1 LSRFLIKNQYSLRR
15 KAFIFAARFLLLI
28 KSFIHKIIYPVKKLF
43 FSIVLIAVLV
53 LQPAC
58 TKAPQPVTAENGMVV
73 STSSYA
79 SKVGVEVL
87 KKGGNAIDA
96 AVAVGFA
103 LAVTYPSAGNLGG
116 GGFMVI
122 HLADGKNITIDY
134 REKAPLSA
142 HRDMYL
148 NEAGEFVPE
157 LSQFGTTSA
166 GVPGSVAGLIYALEN
181 YGTLSLTEVIQP
193 AIDLAKNGWRLE
205 QRDSIYFSNT
215 IPLFS
220 RYPSSMKVFTKN
232 GEPYRTGDLF
242 VQADLAWTLEQ
253 IKENGRDGFYKG
265 KVAEL
270 LVAQVGSL
278 GGYITLE
285 DLEKYQPVEREPIT
299 GNYRGYDLISMPP
312 PSSGGI
318 TLVQMLNV
326 LENYDLK
333 NMLRGSSKYIHH
345 IAEAMKY
352 AYSDRT
358 YHLGDAD
365 FYPVPKDQL
374 ISKEYAKAIF
384 EKIESANNIAVPFSE
399 IKSLEVSPIHESTE
413 TTHYSVYDSY
423 GNAVSTT
430 TTINSSFG
438 SGIVVEGA
446 GFLLNN
452 EMDDFSGKPGVM
464 NQFGL
469 LGTEANSI
477 QPEKRMLSSMTPTII
492 LKDGNP
498 FIVIGSP
505 GGSQIIT
512 TVLQVILNCIDFS
525 MNIREAIEAPRIHH
539 QWIPDSIFYE
549 QKALSLEVKQQ
560 LIEMG
565 YLFWDMD
572 IKSRIIG
579 IAEGIMI
586 DQKNKIIY
594 GASDPRGGGLAAGY

>member
-1 LSRFLIKNQYSLRR
+1 MTN
-15 KAFIFAARFLLLI
+15 
-28 KSFIHKIIYPVKKLF
+28 VKKLF
-43 FSIVLIAVLV
+43 IVLLPLIYLF
-53 LQPAC
+53 LLTAC
-58 TKAPQPVTAENGMVV
+58 SEKPQPISAENGMVV
-73 STSSYA
+73 TTSSYA
-79 SKVGVEVL
+79 SKVGVEIL

-96 AVAVGFA
+96 AVAIGFA

-122 HLADGKNITIDY
+122 HLADGNNITIDY

-142 HRDMYL
+142 HREMYL
-148 NEAGEFVPE
+148 NESGEFVSE
-157 LSQFGTTSA
+157 LSMYGATSA
-166 GVPGSVAGLIYALEN
+166 GVPGSVAGLIYVLEI
-181 YGTLSLTEVIQP
+181 YGTMTLADVIQP
-193 AIDLAKNGWRLE
+193 AIELAKNGFRLE
-205 QRDSIYFSNT
+205 KRDSIYFSNT

-220 RYPSSMKVFTKN
+220 QYPSSMKIFTKDGVPYST
-232 GEPYRTGDLF
+232 GELF
-242 VQADLAWTLEQ
+242 IQLDLAKTLEQ
-253 IKENGRDGFYKG
+253 IKEKGREGFYKG

-270 LVAQVGSL
+270 LVNQVRSL

-285 DLEKYQPVEREPIT
+285 DLEKYQPIEREPIL
-299 GNYRGYDLISMPP
+299 GNYRGYEIVSMPP

-318 TLVQMLNV
+318 ALVQMLNI
-326 LENYDLK
+326 LENYNLSEE
-333 NMLRGSSKYIHH
+333 NWGSAHYIHH
-345 IAEAMKY
+345 IVEAMKY
-352 AYSDRT
+352 AYADRT
-358 YHLGDAD
+358 NHLGDAD
-365 FYPVPKDQL
+365 FYPVPTDQL
-374 ISKEYAKAIF
+374 VSKEYAKTIF
-384 EKIESANNIAVPFSE
+384 DRIEKEKNKAVPSSE
-399 IKSLEVSPIHESTE
+399 IKSLDAEQVYESTE

-492 LKDGNP
+492 LKNDEP
-498 FIVIGSP
+498 YIVIGSP

-512 TVLQVILNCIDFS
+512 TVLQVVLNCIDFS

-539 QWIPDSIFYE
+539 QWMPDSIFYE
-549 QKALSLEVKQQ
+549 KDTLSPDVRKKLTD
-560 LIEMG
+560 MG
-565 YLFWDMD
+565 YHFWDD
-572 IKSRIIG
+572 SYETRLIG

-586 DQKNKIIY
+586 DHENEIIY

>member
-1 LSRFLIKNQYSLRR
+1 MRKIFNFFLVTSLLFLQFACSKN
-15 KAFIFAARFLLLI
+15 
-28 KSFIHKIIYPVKKLF
+28 
-43 FSIVLIAVLV
+43 
-53 LQPAC
+53 
-58 TKAPQPVTAENGMVV
+58 PQPVSSENGMVV

-79 SKVGVEVL
+79 SRVGVEIL

-96 AVAVGFA
+96 AVAVGFT

-116 GGFMVI
+116 GGFMLI

-142 HRDMYL
+142 YRDMYL
-148 NEAGEFVPE
+148 NDAGEFVPE
-157 LSQFGTTSA
+157 LSIYGATSA
-166 GVPGSVAGLIYALEN
+166 GVPGSVAGLIYALEK
-181 YGTLSLTEVIQP
+181 YGTMTLADVVQP
-193 AIDLAKNGWRLE
+193 AIELAKKGFRLE

-220 RYPSSMKVFTKN
+220 KYPSSMKIFTKD
-232 GEPYRTGDLF
+232 GMPYSTGDLF
-242 VQADLAWTLEQ
+242 IQSDLAWTLEQ
-253 IKENGRDGFYKG
+253 IKENSRDGFYKG
-265 KVAEL
+265 KVAEY
-270 LVAQVGSL
+270 LVATVKSL

-285 DLEKYQPVEREPIT
+285 DLEKYQPVEREPVI
-299 GNYRGYDLISMPP
+299 GNYRGYKIISMPP

-318 TLVQMLNV
+318 ALVQMLNV
-326 LENYDLK
+326 LENYNLSDE
-333 NMLRGSSKYIHH
+333 NWGTASYIHK
-345 IAEAMKY
+345 IVEAMKY
-352 AYSDRT
+352 AYADRT

-365 FYPVPKDQL
+365 FYPVPIDQL
-374 ISKEYAKAIF
+374 ISKDYAKTIF
-384 EKIESANNIAVPFSE
+384 DRIEKDKNKAVPSSE
-399 IKSLEVSPIHESTE
+399 IKSLDVDIVYESKE

-438 SGIVVEGA
+438 SGIVVDGA

-492 LKDGNP
+492 LKNDGP
-498 FIVIGSP
+498 YIIIGSP

-512 TVLQVILNCIDFS
+512 TVLQVVLNCIDFD
-525 MNIREAIEAPRIHH
+525 MNIREAVEAPRIHH
-539 QWIPDSIFYE
+539 QWMPDSIYYE
-549 QKALSLEVKQQ
+549 KNALTEEVKKE

-565 YLFWDMD
+565 YALADEGAD
-572 IKSRIIG
+572 LRIIG

-586 DQKNKIIY
+586 NNKNKIIY
-594 GASDPRGGGLAAGY
+594 GASDPRGGGLAVGY

>member
-1 LSRFLIKNQYSLRR
+1 M
-15 KAFIFAARFLLLI
+15 
-28 KSFIHKIIYPVKKLF
+28 KKL
-43 FSIVLIAVLV
+43 SIVLPLLTYLFLLA
-53 LQPAC
+53 AC
-58 TKAPQPVTAENGMVV
+58 AGKPQPISAQNGMVV
-73 STSSYA
+73 STSSNA
-79 SKVGVEVL
+79 SKVGVDIL
-87 KKGGNAIDA
+87 MKGGNAVDA

-116 GGFMVI
+116 GGFMVL
-122 HLADGKNITIDY
+122 HLADGKNIAIDY

-148 NEAGEFVPE
+148 NEASEFLPE

-166 GVPGSVAGLIYALEN
+166 GVPGSVAGLIYALEK
-181 YGTLSLTEVIQP
+181 YGTMSLAEVIQP
-193 AIDLAKNGWRLE
+193 AIDLAKNGWKIE
-205 QRDSIYFSNT
+205 KRDSIYFSNT

-220 RYPSSMKVFTKN
+220 KYPSSMKVFTKN
-232 GEPYRTGDLF
+232 GEPFATNDLF
-242 VQADLAWTLEQ
+242 VQSDLAWTLEQ
-253 IKENGRDGFYKG
+253 IKEKGRDGFYKG

-270 LVAQVGSL
+270 LVNQISSL
-278 GGYITLE
+278 GGFITLE

-299 GNYRGYDLISMPP
+299 GIYRGYQIISMPP

-318 TLVQMLNV
+318 ALVQMLNI
-326 LENYDLK
+326 LENFNLK
-333 NMLRGSSKYIHH
+333 KDGRGSTQYFHH
-345 IAEAMKY
+345 LVESMKY
-352 AYSDRT
+352 AYADRT
-358 YHLGDAD
+358 YHLGDPD
-365 FYPVPKDQL
+365 FYPVPVEQL
-374 ISKEYAKAIF
+374 ISKEYAKTIF
-384 EKIESANNIAVPFSE
+384 DRIESAKNKAVPSSE
-399 IKSLEVSPIHESTE
+399 IKSLEVEQVYESTE

-438 SGIVVEGA
+438 SGIIVEGA

-469 LGTEANSI
+469 LGTVANSI

-492 LKDGNP
+492 LQPEADEPLAQKDGKP

-512 TVLQVILNCIDFS
+512 TVLQVVINCIDFD

-539 QWIPDSIFYE
+539 QWMPDSIFYE
-549 QKALSLEVKQQ
+549 MGALTEAVKKE
-560 LIEMG
+560 LTDMS
-565 YLFWDMD
+565 YRFWDLD
-572 IKSRIIG
+572 AESRIIG

-586 DQKNKIIY
+586 DRKNKIIY
-594 GASDPRGGGLAAGY
+594 GASDPRGGGQAVGY

>member
-1 LSRFLIKNQYSLRR
+1 
-15 KAFIFAARFLLLI
+15 
-28 KSFIHKIIYPVKKLF
+28 
-43 FSIVLIAVLV
+43 
-53 LQPAC
+53 
-58 TKAPQPVTAENGMVV
+58 MVV

-79 SKVGVEVL
+79 SKVGVEIL
-87 KKGGNAIDA
+87 KKGGNAVDA

-103 LAVTYPSAGNLGG
+103 LAVAYPSAGNLGG

-122 HLADGKNITIDY
+122 HLSDGKNIAIDY

-142 HRDMYL
+142 HREMYL
-148 NEAGEFVPE
+148 NEKGEFVPE
-157 LSQFGTTSA
+157 LSQQGTTSA
-166 GVPGSVAGLIYALEN
+166 GVPGSVAGLIYALEK
-181 YGTLSLTEVIQP
+181 YGTMSLTEVIQP

-220 RYPSSMKVFTKN
+220 KYPSSMKIFTKD
-232 GEPYRTGDLF
+232 GVPYSTGDLF
-242 VQADLAWTLEQ
+242 IQPDLAWTLEQ
-253 IKENGRDGFYKG
+253 IKNNGRDGFYKG

-270 LVAQVGSL
+270 LVEQVSSL

-285 DLEKYQPVEREPIT
+285 DLDKYQPVEREPIT
-299 GNYRGYDLISMPP
+299 GTYRGYKIISMPP

-318 TLVQMLNV
+318 ALVQMLNI
-326 LENYDLK
+326 LENYDLE
-333 NMLRGSSKYIHH
+333 NVDWGSSTYIHH
-345 IAEAMKY
+345 LVEAMKY
-352 AYSDRT
+352 AYADRT
-358 YHLGDAD
+358 YHLGDED

-374 ISKEYAKAIF
+374 ISKEYAKIIF
-384 EKIESANNIAVPFSE
+384 DRIESTKNKAAPSSE
-399 IKSLEVSPIHESTE
+399 IKNLNVSPVYESTE

-452 EMDDFSGKPGVM
+452 EMDDFSGKPGAM

-477 QPEKRMLSSMTPTII
+477 QPEKRMLSSMTPTIV
-492 LKDGNP
+492 LKDSEP
-498 FIVIGSP
+498 YIIIGSP

-512 TVLQVILNCIDFS
+512 TVLQVVLNCIDFD

-539 QWIPDSIFYE
+539 QWMPDSIFYE
-549 QKALSLEVKQQ
+549 PGALTEEVKKE
-560 LIEMG
+560 LTEMG
-565 YLFWDMD
+565 YRFWDAD
-572 IKSRIIG
+572 VEIRIIG

-586 DQKNKIIY
+586 DNKNKIIY

>member
-1 LSRFLIKNQYSLRR
+1 MYSVKKIFLSV
-15 KAFIFAARFLLLI
+15 LLLAL
-28 KSFIHKIIYPVKKLF
+28 V
-43 FSIVLIAVLV
+43 IVQIACNT
-53 LQPAC
+53 P
-58 TKAPQPVTAENGMVV
+58 PQPVTAENGMVV

-79 SKVGVEVL
+79 SKVGVEIIR
-87 KKGGNAIDA
+87 KGGNAVDA

-122 HLADGKNITIDY
+122 HLVDGKNITIDY

-142 HRDMYL
+142 HRVMYL
-148 NEAGEFVPE
+148 NEAGKFVPE

-166 GVPGSVAGLIYALEN
+166 GVPGSVAGLIFALN
-181 YGTLSLTEVIQP
+181 KYGTMTLAEVIQP
-193 AIDLAKNGWRLE
+193 AIDLARKGFKLE
-205 QRDSIYFSNT
+205 RRDSIYLSNT

-220 RYPSSMKVFTKN
+220 KYPSSMKIFTKDDV
-232 GEPYRTGDLF
+232 PYSTGALF
-242 VQADLAWTLEQ
+242 IQSDLAWTLEQ
-253 IKENGRDGFYKG
+253 IKAKGKDGFYKG

-270 LVAQVGSL
+270 LVKQVTSL
-278 GGYITLE
+278 GGYFSLE
-285 DLEKYQPVEREPIT
+285 DLEKYQPVEREPIS
-299 GNYRGYDLISMPP
+299 GSYRGFEIISMPP

-318 TLVQMLNV
+318 ALVQMLNV

-333 NMLRGSSKYIHH
+333 NMARGSSEYIHH
-345 IAEAMKY
+345 IVEAMKY
-352 AYSDRT
+352 AYADRT
-358 YHLGDAD
+358 YHLGDED

-374 ISKEYAKAIF
+374 ISKEYAKSIF
-384 EKIESANNIAVPFSE
+384 DRIESAKNKAVPSSE
-399 IKSLEVSPIHESTE
+399 IKSLDISPIYESTE

-438 SGIVVEGA
+438 SGIIVEGA

-492 LKDGNP
+492 LKDGEP

-512 TVLQVILNCIDFS
+512 TVLQVMLNCIDFD

-539 QWIPDSIFYE
+539 QWMPDSIFYE
-549 QKALSLEVKQQ
+549 MGALKEEVRKE
-560 LIEMG
+560 LTEMG
-565 YLFWDMD
+565 YLFWDAD
-572 IKSRIIG
+572 IENRIIG

-586 DQKNKIIY
+586 DQSNKIIY
-594 GASDPRGGGLAAGY
+594 GASDSRGGGLAVGY

>member
-1 LSRFLIKNQYSLRR
+1 
-15 KAFIFAARFLLLI
+15 
-28 KSFIHKIIYPVKKLF
+28 
-43 FSIVLIAVLV
+43 
-53 LQPAC
+53 
-58 TKAPQPVTAENGMVV
+58 MVV
-73 STSSYA
+73 STSFYA
-79 SKVGVEVL
+79 SKVGVDIL

-122 HLADGKNITIDY
+122 HLADGKNISIDF

-142 HRDMYL
+142 HRNMYL

-157 LSQFGTTSA
+157 LSQQGTTSA
-166 GVPGSVAGLIYALEN
+166 GVPGSVAGLICALEN
-181 YGTLSLTEVIQP
+181 YGKMSLAEVIQP

-205 QRDSIYFSNT
+205 RRDSIYFSNT

-220 RYPSSMKVFTKN
+220 KYPSSMKIFTKD
-232 GEPYRTGDLF
+232 GVPYSTGNLF
-242 VQADLAWTLEQ
+242 TQPELAWTLEQ

-270 LVAQVGSL
+270 LVEQVTSL

-285 DLEKYQPVEREPIT
+285 DLEKYQPVEREPILGT
-299 GNYRGYDLISMPP
+299 YRGYKIISMPP
-312 PSSGGI
+312 PSAGGI
-318 TLVQMLNV
+318 ALVQMLNI
-326 LENYDLK
+326 LENFDLK
-333 NMLRGSSKYIHH
+333 KDSWGSANYIHH
-345 IAEAMKY
+345 LAETMKY
-352 AYSDRT
+352 VYADRT
-358 YHLGDAD
+358 YHLGDTD

-374 ISKEYAKAIF
+374 ISKEYAKTIF
-384 EKIESANNIAVPFSE
+384 DKIEKEKNKAFPSSE
-399 IKSLEVSPIHESTE
+399 IKSFEVEQVYESTE

-452 EMDDFSGKPGVM
+452 EMDDFSGKPGVT

-469 LGTEANSI
+469 LGKEANSI

-492 LKDGNP
+492 LKDSKP
-498 FIVIGSP
+498 YIIIGSP

-512 TVLQVILNCIDFS
+512 TVLQVVLNCIDFD

-539 QWIPDSIFYE
+539 QWMPDSIFYE
-549 QKALSLEVKQQ
+549 MGSLTEAVKKE
-560 LIEMG
+560 LTDMD
-565 YLFWDMD
+565 YHFWDLD
-572 IKSRIIG
+572 AESRIIG

-586 DQKNKIIY
+586 DQKSKIIY
-594 GASDPRGGGLAAGY
+594 GASDPRGGGLAVGY

>member
-1 LSRFLIKNQYSLRR
+1 MRKLLILLPLLIY
-15 KAFIFAARFLLLI
+15 FFLLTSCSD
-28 KSFIHKIIYPVKKLF
+28 K
-43 FSIVLIAVLV
+43 
-53 LQPAC
+53 
-58 TKAPQPVTAENGMVV
+58 PQPVTAENGMVV

-79 SKVGVEVL
+79 SKIGVEIL
-87 KKGGNAIDA
+87 KKGGNAVDA

-116 GGFMVI
+116 GGFMVV
-122 HLADGKNITIDY
+122 HLADGINIAIDY

-142 HRDMYL
+142 HREMYL
-148 NEAGEFVPE
+148 NESGEFVPE
-157 LSQFGTTSA
+157 LSMYGTTSA
-166 GVPGSVAGLIYALEN
+166 GVPGSVAGLIYALEK
-181 YGTLSLTEVIQP
+181 YGTMTLADVIKP
-193 AIDLAKNGWRLE
+193 AIDLARNGFRLE
-205 QRDSIYFSNT
+205 QRDSVYFSNT

-220 RYPSSMKVFTKN
+220 KHPSSMKIFTKD
-232 GEPYRTGDLF
+232 GVPYSTGDLF
-242 VQADLAWTLEQ
+242 IQADLAWTLEQ
-253 IKENGRDGFYKG
+253 IKENGRDGFYEG

-270 LVAQVGSL
+270 LVKQVKSL

-285 DLEKYQPVEREPIT
+285 DLEKYQPVERVPIT
-299 GNYRGYDLISMPP
+299 GSYRSYKIISMPP

-318 TLVQMLNV
+318 ALLQMLNI
-326 LENYDLK
+326 LENYNLSEE
-333 NMLRGSSKYIHH
+333 NWGSAHYIHH
-345 IAEAMKY
+345 IVEAMKY
-352 AYSDRT
+352 AYADRT

-365 FYPVPKDQL
+365 FYPVPTDQL
-374 ISKEYAKAIF
+374 ISKEYAKTIFDRIEKEKNKAIP
-384 EKIESANNIAVPFSE
+384 SSE
-399 IKSLEVSPIHESTE
+399 IKSFEPEQVYESTE

-492 LKDGNP
+492 LKDDKP
-498 FIVIGSP
+498 YLVIGSP

-512 TVLQVILNCIDFS
+512 TALQVVLNCIDFK

-539 QWIPDSIFYE
+539 QWMPDSIFYE
-549 QKALSLEVKQQ
+549 KDALDPDVRKELTD
-560 LIEMG
+560 MG
-565 YLFWDMD
+565 YHFWDE
-572 IKSRIIG
+572 SYETRLIG
-579 IAEGIMI
+579 IAEGILI

-594 GASDPRGGGLAAGY
+594 GASDPRGGGLATGY

>member
-1 LSRFLIKNQYSLRR
+1 MFYPMKKI
-15 KAFIFAARFLLLI
+15 FLLILLI
-28 KSFIHKIIYPVKKLF
+28 T
-43 FSIVLIAVLV
+43 IAIA
-53 LQPAC
+53 QIAC
-58 TKAPQPVTAENGMVV
+58 TTPPQQVIAENGMVV
-73 STSSYA
+73 STSSFA
-79 SKVGVEVL
+79 SKVGVEIL
-87 KKGGNAIDA
+87 KKGGNAVDA

-122 HLADGKNITIDY
+122 HLADGKNISIDF

-148 NEAGEFVPE
+148 NEAGEFIPE
-157 LSQFGTTSA
+157 LSQQGTTSA
-166 GVPGSVAGLIYALEN
+166 GVPGSVAGLIYALEK
-181 YGTLSLTEVIQP
+181 YGTMPLADVIQP

-205 QRDSIYFSNT
+205 KRDSIYFSNT
-215 IPLFS
+215 IPLFE
-220 RYPSSMKVFTKN
+220 RYPSSKKIFTKDGVPYST
-232 GEPYRTGDLF
+232 GELF
-242 VQADLAWTLEQ
+242 IQSDLAHTLEQ

-270 LVAQVGSL
+270 LVEQVSSS

-285 DLEKYQPVEREPIT
+285 DLEKYQPVEREPIIGT
-299 GNYRGYDLISMPP
+299 YRGYEVVSMPP

-318 TLVQMLNV
+318 ALVQMLNI
-326 LENYDLK
+326 LESYDLV
-333 NMLRGSSKYIHH
+333 NVDWGSSQYFHH
-345 IAEAMKY
+345 LVEAMKY
-352 AYSDRT
+352 AYADRT

-365 FYPVPKDQL
+365 FYPVPKEQL
-374 ISKEYAKAIF
+374 ISKEYAKTIF
-384 EKIESANNIAVPFSE
+384 ERIESAKNKAVPSSE
-399 IKSLEVSPIHESTE
+399 IKSLDTQLLHESTE
-413 TTHYSVYDSY
+413 TTHYSVYDLY

-438 SGIVVEGA
+438 SGIVVESA

-492 LKDGNP
+492 LKDSKP
-498 FIVIGSP
+498 YIIIGSP

-512 TVLQVILNCIDFS
+512 TVLQVVLNCIDFD
-525 MNIREAIEAPRIHH
+525 MNIRDAIEAPRIHH
-539 QWIPDSIFYE
+539 QWMPDSIFYE
-549 QKALSLEVKQQ
+549 KGALTEAVKKE
-560 LIEMG
+560 LADMG
-565 YLFWDMD
+565 YRFWDLD
-572 IKSRIIG
+572 TESRIIG

-586 DQKNKIIY
+586 DRKNKIIY
-594 GASDPRGGGLAAGY
+594 GASDPRGGGLAVGY

>member
-1 LSRFLIKNQYSLRR
+1 MIKIFLASALTT
-15 KAFIFAARFLLLI
+15 LLL
-28 KSFIHKIIYPVKKLF
+28 
-43 FSIVLIAVLV
+43 
-53 LQPAC
+53 LQIAC
-58 TKAPQPVTAENGMVV
+58 TQPPRPVSAENGMVV

-79 SKVGVEVL
+79 SKVGVGIL

-116 GGFMVI
+116 GGFMVL
-122 HLADGKNITIDY
+122 HLVDGRNVSIDF

-148 NEAGEFVPE
+148 NEEGEFVPE

-166 GVPGSVAGLIYALEN
+166 GVPGSVAGLIYTLEK
-181 YGTLSLTEVIQP
+181 YGTMSLAEVIQP
-193 AIDLAKNGWRLE
+193 AIDLAKNGWSLE
-205 QRDSIYFSNT
+205 KRDSTYFSNT

-220 RYPSSMKVFTKN
+220 KYPSSMKIFTKDGQPYST
-232 GEPYRTGDLF
+232 GELF
-242 VQADLAWTLEQ
+242 IQSDLAWTLEQ
-253 IKENGRDGFYKG
+253 IKRKGRDGFYKG

-270 LVAQVGSL
+270 LVSQVTSL
-278 GGYITLE
+278 GGYITFE
-285 DLEKYQPVEREPIT
+285 DLEKYQSVERAPIIGT
-299 GNYRGYDLISMPP
+299 YREFEIVSMPP

-318 TLVQMLNV
+318 ALVELLNI
-326 LENYDLK
+326 LENFDLK
-333 NMLRGSSKYIHH
+333 NMVRGSSEYIHH
-345 IAEAMKY
+345 IVEAMKY
-352 AYSDRT
+352 AYADRT
-358 YHLGDAD
+358 YHLGDED
-365 FYPVPKDQL
+365 FYPVPKNQL
-374 ISKEYAKAIF
+374 ISKEYAKTIF
-384 EKIESANNIAVPFSE
+384 EKIESAKNKAVPSGE
-399 IKSLEVSPIHESTE
+399 IKSLEVSLLQESTE
-413 TTHYSVYDSY
+413 TTHYSVFDSY

-492 LKDGNP
+492 LKDSKP
-498 FIVIGSP
+498 YIIIGSP

-512 TVLQVILNCIDFS
+512 TVLQVVLNCIDFD

-539 QWIPDSIFYE
+539 QWLPDSIFCE
-549 QKALSLEVKQQ
+549 QNSLSPEVKEK
-560 LIEMG
+560 LIAMG
-565 YLFWDMD
+565 YHFWDNWAD
-572 IKSRIIG
+572 TPLIG

-586 DQKNKIIY
+586 DNPNKIIY
-594 GASDPRGGGLAAGY
+594 GASDSRGGGLAVGY

>member
-1 LSRFLIKNQYSLRR
+1 MKIFFTIFLSVSLL
-15 KAFIFAARFLLLI
+15 AHI
-28 KSFIHKIIYPVKKLF
+28 SC
-43 FSIVLIAVLV
+43 S
-53 LQPAC
+53 
-58 TKAPQPVTAENGMVV
+58 KAPQPVTAKNGMVV

-79 SKVGVEVL
+79 SKVGVEIL

-122 HLADGKNITIDY
+122 HLADGKNISIDY

-148 NEAGEFVPE
+148 NEKGEFVPE
-157 LSQFGTTSA
+157 LSQQGTTSA
-166 GVPGSVAGLIYALEN
+166 GVPGSVAGLIYALEK
-181 YGTLSLTEVIQP
+181 YGTMSLTEVIQP
-193 AIDLAKNGWRLE
+193 AIDLAKNGWKLE
-205 QRDSIYFSNT
+205 KRDSIYFSNT

-220 RYPSSMKVFTKN
+220 KYPSSMKIFTKD
-232 GEPYRTGDLF
+232 GVPYSTGDLF
-242 VQADLAWTLEQ
+242 IQPDLAWTLEQ
-253 IKENGRDGFYKG
+253 IKYNGKDGFYKG

-270 LVAQVGSL
+270 LVGQVSSL
-278 GGYITLE
+278 GGFITLE

-299 GNYRGYDLISMPP
+299 GTYRGYKIISMPP

-318 TLVQMLNV
+318 ALVQMLNI
-326 LENYDLK
+326 LENYNLENVDW
-333 NMLRGSSKYIHH
+333 GSSTYIHH
-345 IAEAMKY
+345 LVEAMKY
-352 AYSDRT
+352 AYADRT

-374 ISKEYAKAIF
+374 ISKEYAKIIF
-384 EKIESANNIAVPFSE
+384 DRIESAKNNAVPSSE
-399 IKSLEVSPIHESTE
+399 IKNLNVSPVYESTE

-498 FIVIGSP
+498 FVVIGSP

-512 TVLQVILNCIDFS
+512 TVLQVVLNCIDFD
-525 MNIREAIEAPRIHH
+525 MNIREAIEAQRIHH
-539 QWIPDSIFYE
+539 QWMPDSIFYE
-549 QKALSLEVKQQ
+549 PGALTEEVKKE
-560 LIEMG
+560 LTEMG
-565 YLFWDMD
+565 YRFWDAD
-572 IKSRIIG
+572 VETRIIG

>member
-1 LSRFLIKNQYSLRR
+1 MKKNFIVFILITS
-15 KAFIFAARFLLLI
+15 LLLQ
-28 KSFIHKIIYPVKKLF
+28 F
-43 FSIVLIAVLV
+43 
-53 LQPAC
+53 AC
-58 TKAPQPVTAENGMVV
+58 TKSPQPVSSENGMVV
-73 STSSYA
+73 STSAYA
-79 SKVGVEVL
+79 SKVGVEIL

-122 HLADGKNITIDY
+122 HLADGKNITVDY

-148 NEAGEFVPE
+148 NEAGEFMPE

-166 GVPGSVAGLIYALEN
+166 GVPGSVAGLIYALEK
-181 YGTLSLTEVIQP
+181 YGTLPLAEVIQP

-205 QRDSIYFSNT
+205 QRDSIYFSST
-215 IPLFS
+215 ISLFS
-220 RYPSSMKVFTKN
+220 KHASSMKIFTKDGVPYST
-232 GEPYRTGDLF
+232 GELF
-242 VQADLAWTLEQ
+242 IQPDLAWTLEQ
-253 IKENGRDGFYKG
+253 IKENGRDGFYRG

-270 LVAQVGSL
+270 LVNQIASL
-278 GGYITLE
+278 DGFITFE
-285 DLEKYQPVEREPIT
+285 DLEKYQPVERNPIV
-299 GNYRGYDLISMPP
+299 GNYRGYEIVSMPP

-318 TLVQMLNV
+318 ALVQLLNI
-326 LENYDLK
+326 LENFDLQK
-333 NMLRGSSKYIHH
+333 DIWGSSNYIHH
-345 IAEAMKY
+345 LVEAMRYVY
-352 AYSDRT
+352 ADRT
-358 YHLGDAD
+358 YHLGDED
-365 FYPVPKDQL
+365 FYPVPKDHL
-374 ISKEYAKAIF
+374 ISKEYAKSIF
-384 EKIESANNIAVPFSE
+384 DRIESTKNKAVSSSE
-399 IKSLEVSPIHESTE
+399 IKSLDVSPIYESTE

-438 SGIVVEGA
+438 SGIVVKGA

-492 LKDGNP
+492 LKDEKP

-512 TVLQVILNCIDFS
+512 TMLQVVLNCIDFD

-539 QWIPDSIFYE
+539 QWMPDSIFYE
-549 QKALSLEVKQQ
+549 MGALTEEVKKE
-560 LIEMG
+560 LTEMG
-565 YLFWDMD
+565 YHFWDEGVD
-572 IKSRIIG
+572 LRIIG

-586 DQKNKIIY
+586 DRKNKIIY
-594 GASDPRGGGLAAGY
+594 GASDPRDGGLAIGY